1 MGKTTIMALILDKR
15 TSEAVKV
22 QEILTKHGCII
33 KMRIGLH
40 EAGSLCSE
48 EGLILLHLA
57 GKKKEISDLARDLGK
72 IKGVKTKSMEVA

>member
-1 MGKTTIMALILDKR
+1 MGKTVIMALLLDKR

-33 KMRIGLH
+33 KMRVGLH
-40 EAGSLCSE
+40 EAGSRCSE

-57 GKKKEISDLARDLGK
+57 GTKKEISGLSKDLGI
-72 IKGVKTKSMEVA
+72 IKGVRTKSMEVS